1 MPCGGIREGSAR
13 ELCVREAN
21 LSHSRRLVHSMWR
34 SCDRDPSELN
44 GYRSM
49 IGRDPEIVG
58 IRKGSSLWRVC
69 RGTSLLLISGLA
81 GATLVRL
88 APGFGVD
95 EQTLDPR
102 LSARSVEALN
112 KARRRESD
120 PLRFYGHY
128 VGAVLRGDAGRS
140 SVFGQPVLDLI
151 GERAPTTV
159 RSVASGLTIAW
170 AAAILLATIVALGRW
185 PPVVPGLTLF
195 SGLLVSMPSAVVAT
209 ACLLLGFPPGTAIAG
224 VIFSAHVSICLRA
237 SPERAKGATCHYGAC
252 ERAD

>member
-1 MPCGGIREGSAR
+1 RSGFCRRLRLPQTLRSDLRRERCRHNNVLRRRSRRSNYEAAALMPCGGIREGSAR

-49 IGRDPEIVG
+49 IGRDPEMVG
-58 IRKGSSLWRVC
+58 IRNGWSLWRVC
-69 RGTSLLLISGLA
+69 RGLSLFLISGLA

-112 KARRRESD
+112 RARRGESD
-120 PLRFYGHY
+120 PLRFYAHY
-128 VGAVLRGDAGRS
+128 VGALLRGDAGRS
-140 SVFGQPVLDLI
+140 SVFGQPVLHLI
-151 GERAPTTV
+151 RERAATSV
-159 RSVASGLTIAW
+159 RSVGSGLTI
-170 AAAILLATIVALGRW
+170 
-185 PPVVPGLTLF
+185 
-195 SGLLVSMPSAVVAT
+195 
-209 ACLLLGFPPGTAIAG
+209 
-224 VIFSAHVSICLRA
+224 
-237 SPERAKGATCHYGAC
+237 
-252 ERAD
+252 